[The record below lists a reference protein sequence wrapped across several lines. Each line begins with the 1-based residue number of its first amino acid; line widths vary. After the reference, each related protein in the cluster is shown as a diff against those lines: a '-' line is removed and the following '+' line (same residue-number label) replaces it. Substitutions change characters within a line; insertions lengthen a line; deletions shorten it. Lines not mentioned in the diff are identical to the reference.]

1 MKIKVVLFS
10 GAVIVATGLMLP
22 ATPAQAGVAVP
33 TATVATGCGVW
44 RWPVK
49 TGSDADRFQVDQTA
63 ITTSVASLRSLNP
76 PSSFP
81 SSAQDHRI
89 KSAEFHTWRLRRA
102 YIVEA
107 TEESDSDL
115 HLILRNRQGQT
126 VIAEVPRAG
135 CVSTRSLWRD
145 RIKAARQ
152 AILSRYTI
160 TEGNWTHIGRYV
172 KIKGLGFFDEVHGQT
187 GVAPNGIEL
196 HPVTRVKFL

>member
-1 MKIKVVLFS
+1 MKIKALLS
-10 GAVIVATGLMLP
+10 GAVLAVAGLTLP
-22 ATPAQAGVAVP
+22 ATPALAGVVVP
-33 TATVATGCGVW
+33 ATTAATSCGVW

-49 TGSDADRFQVDQTA
+49 TGSDATRYQVDQTA
-63 ITTSVASLRSLNP
+63 VTTSVADLRSLNP
-76 PSSFP
+76 PSSFT
-81 SSAQDHRI
+81 SYAQNHRI
-89 KSAEFHTWRLRRA
+89 KSPEFHTWRLRRA

-126 VIAEVPRAG
+126 MIAEIPRAG

-152 AILSRYTI
+152 EILSRYTI

-172 KIKGLGFFDEVHGQT
+172 KIKGLGFFDEIHGQT